1 MRKLFDI
8 NEDIRRVLEEIEVD
22 EDGVIVNG
30 DLMRLATLRA
40 EREEKLEAVAM
51 YWKELNIEAEALKK
65 ESDVLLER
73 ARIALKQADGLKRYL
88 TSSLDG
94 ETLKTAKVAIS
105 YRKSEAVV
113 IDEELLPKKYFVKKI
128 TESPDKKTIKELL
141 KEGKTIKGAELEIRS
156 NIQIK

>member
-8 NEDIRRVLEEIEVD
+8 NEDIRQALEELEVD
-22 EDGVIVNG
+22 EDGVVVSG
-30 DLMRLATLRA
+30 DLEKISALKL
-40 EREEKLEAVAM
+40 EREEKLEAVAL

-65 ESDVLLER
+65 ESEILLNR
-73 ARIALKQADGLKRYL
+73 AKIALKEADGLKMYL
-88 TSSLDG
+88 VSNLNG
-94 ETLKTAKVAIS
+94 ETLKTSRTAIT

-128 TESPDKKTIKELL
+128 TEAPDKKTIKELL
-141 KEGKTIKGAELEIRS
+141 KEGKMIKGAELETRS